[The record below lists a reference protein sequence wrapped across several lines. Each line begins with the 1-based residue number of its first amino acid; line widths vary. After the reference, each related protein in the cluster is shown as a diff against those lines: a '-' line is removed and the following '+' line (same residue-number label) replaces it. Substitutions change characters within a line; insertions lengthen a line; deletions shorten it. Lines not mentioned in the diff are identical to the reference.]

1 MTSKSRA
8 ARLLV
13 GVILLV
19 LSVIYLTPIYV
30 MIITAL
36 KSVEE
41 INRGQYLLP
50 TATPQWSN
58 FTEVLFGSDRFR
70 SEMFSRLFNS
80 IIISFSVTLL
90 CTLFGGLS
98 GFYLSRSKSAFSQ
111 VLFILVG
118 IALYLPYQVVII
130 PLSILMAR
138 TGLGHSYALFI
149 FSYLILNVPLACV
162 MLGTFFLSLPHEL
175 EEAALV
181 DGANR
186 IQLFFRIVTPISLPA
201 YASVAIIIFT
211 QVWNEFFLALT
222 LASRDTQTVQ
232 VVMAEAKGTTLV
244 LYNLQM
250 AAALIAIAI
259 PLIFFLLLGRYFIR
273 GILAGAL

>member
-98 GFYLSRSKSAFSQ
+98 GFYLSA
-111 VLFILVG
+111 VLL
-118 IALYLPYQVVII
+118 
-130 PLSILMAR
+130 
-138 TGLGHSYALFI
+138 
-149 FSYLILNVPLACV
+149 
-162 MLGTFFLSLPHEL
+162 
-175 EEAALV
+175 
-181 DGANR
+181 
-186 IQLFFRIVTPISLPA
+186 
-201 YASVAIIIFT
+201 
-211 QVWNEFFLALT
+211 
-222 LASRDTQTVQ
+222 
-232 VVMAEAKGTTLV
+232 
-244 LYNLQM
+244 
-250 AAALIAIAI
+250 
-259 PLIFFLLLGRYFIR
+259 
-273 GILAGAL
+273 